1 MRATNY
7 KKNFMLGLFFL
18 CFLNQSCTP
27 SFQAEYVDSHSL
39 ELIDDRWTQ
48 SDIDKIGDLIKDLNK
63 KVARTPK
70 KFGVNP
76 TVILSNIENRT
87 DEHID
92 TVPIKNK
99 IMDELTN
106 SDSFTFVDAQAREQ
120 IAKEIKYQQESGM
133 VDRSTAA
140 KVGQQ
145 TGAKFILSG
154 SISNNVNQQKGRK
167 IVTYQVA
174 LKLTT
179 IAGGTILWTKQY
191 SSSKDM
197 KRADFDW

>member
-1 MRATNY
+1 MS
-7 KKNFMLGLFFL
+7 KKNFAKTLLLGTVFL
-18 CFLNQSCTP
+18 PLLQMSCAP
-27 SFQAEYVDSHSL
+27 EFQAEYVDPHKL

-48 SDIDKIGDLIKDLNK
+48 SDIDRIGGLIQNLNMR
-63 KVARTPK
+63 VARSPK

-76 TVILSNIENRT
+76 TVILREIENRT

-106 SDSFTFVDAQAREQ
+106 SDAFTFVDAEARKD
-120 IAKEIKYQQESGM
+120 IAEELKYQHDSGM

-140 KVGQQ
+140 GKGRQK
-145 TGAKFILSG
+145 GAAYFLKG
-154 SISNNVNQQKGRK
+154 TISSTVNTQGGRK
-167 IVTYQVA
+167 IVTYQIA
-174 LKLTT
+174 LRLTD
-179 IAGGTILWTKQY
+179 IQGGTILWTKQY

-197 KRADFDW
+197 KRASANW